1 MAVKLKQTDSG
12 KINGEFSF
20 DKQMERLIIHAGE
33 KIIGDYIQTVIDANV
48 RININDHEITQWCQK
63 AKSMFP
69 NMRAEEVAV
78 AVEKK
83 NGFLTLEKDFKKRIN
98 RAVVES
104 CGGTYVTFE

>member
-1 MAVKLKQTDSG
+1 MEARIRQTDAG
-12 KINGEFSF
+12 KINGEFVF
-20 DKQMERLIIHAGE
+20 EGQMKRIITRQGE
-33 KIIGDYIQTVIDANV
+33 KIISDYIQKVIEANV
-48 RININDHEITQWCQK
+48 RININDHEITQWCKK

-69 NMRAEEVAV
+69 NMRAEEVAE